1 MLFLGLCAIFF
12 VFSPQGGGAAKVV
25 AHCSSA
31 AKVVAPRSSTSVVSP
46 PRGCLTFVPSMN
58 GWRPKRCR
66 RSKVNVLINS
76 PAQIKLSE
84 IEDDRDRSGK
94 FCVIEICG
102 KARWVEEG
110 RYYDVFRIKQEENK
124 SIYLNRVFFYSTMEG
139 KLLFGTPFLDN
150 VRIKATVMKH
160 FRGNKIYRLKF
171 KPKKNYKRFY
181 GHRQE
186 MSRIYI
192 NRFEVNNN
200 LVDRERRKYNF
211 FRDDSIYYVLNRI
224 HNMIRP
230 SLELKHLK
238 RHFTDYLNRF
248 CSLKFET
255 FYKHRG
261 NYKRE
266 NMLRNILKTKK
277 LSKRPEVQEEVRRI
291 EEEKES
297 RRLNKYD
304 PLADFDPVANECF
317 IREHFY
323 V

>member
-12 VFSPQGGGAAKVV
+12 VFSSQGGGEAKVV
-25 AHCSSA
+25 GPPGRRAN
-31 AKVVAPRSSTSVVSP
+31 VVSP
-46 PRGCLTFVPSMN
+46 PRGSLTFVPSMN
-58 GWRPKRCR
+58 RWKPEGSR
-66 RSKVNVLINS
+66 RSRVQVLINS

-192 NRFEVNNN
+192 NKIEINNN
-200 LVDRERRKYNF
+200 LMDRELRKYNF

-224 HNMIRP
+224 HNMVRP

-238 RHFTDYLNRF
+238 KHFMDYLNKF
-248 CSLKFET
+248 CSVKFET

-261 NYKRE
+261 NYKKE
-266 NMLRNILKTKK
+266 KMLRNILKTKK
-277 LSKRPEVQEEVRRI
+277 LSKRPEVMEEVKKI
-291 EEEKES
+291 EEEKER

-323 V
+323 A